1 MIIQL
6 PDHNPFRN
14 LATEDWL
21 FRYALSEQP
30 ILLLYVNDP
39 CVVIGRGQNPWRE
52 CDIDLLEQQD
62 IPLLRRQSGGGTV
75 FHDRGNLNFSFLMP
89 KALYNKKQH
98 LIVIQQALASLD
110 IAVEI
115 NERHDLVAWHNN
127 QWCKLSGSA
136 FRERKDTAFH
146 HGTLLANSDIHTL
159 RSGLSD
165 TDYTVSGKG
174 VASVKSPVCNLIDL
188 FPSINLPTII
198 HAIAQ
203 HFAQHYGLDA
213 QLHPFHPSASAQQE
227 IQHTQQEYE
236 SWAWRFGKTLP
247 CTLTRRQGYYA
258 VIEQGYLVQE
268 QTTWPK
274 HTPLP
279 PHVRIR

>member
-6 PDHNPFRN
+6 PDYDPFLN

-30 ILLLYVNDP
+30 VLLLYVNDP

-52 CDIDLLEQQD
+52 CDVELLEQHN

-89 KALYNKKQH
+89 KTLYNKMQH
-98 LIVIQQALASLD
+98 LTVIQQALASLD
-110 IAVEI
+110 IAIKI

-146 HGTLLANSDIHTL
+146 HGTLLVHSDLHTL
-159 RSGLSD
+159 RAGLSN

-188 FPSINLPTII
+188 QPSITLPTVIM
-198 HAIAQ
+198 AITQ
-203 HFAQHYGLDA
+203 HFAKHYGLNAD
-213 QLHPFHPSASAQQE
+213 PYSFDPSASAQQD
-227 IQHTQQEYE
+227 IHQKQQEYK

-247 CTLTRRQGYYA
+247 CTLTHRQGYHA
-258 VIEQGYLVQE
+258 VIEQGYLAKE
-268 QTTWPK
+268 QTTWPQEI
-274 HTPLP
+274 PLP
-279 PHVRIR
+279 SHIRIR

>member
-6 PDHNPFRN
+6 SDHNPFRN

-21 FRYALSEQP
+21 FRYGLSEQP

-52 CDIDLLEQQD
+52 CDIEHLEKHN

-89 KALYNKKQH
+89 KALYNKMQH
-98 LIVIQQALASLD
+98 LTVIQQALASLN

-115 NERHDLVAWHNN
+115 NERHDLIACHNT

-146 HGTLLANSDIHTL
+146 HGTLLVHSDLHTL

-188 FPSINLPTII
+188 HTNVTLPIVIT
-198 HAIAQ
+198 AIAQ
-203 HFAQHYGLDA
+203 HFAQQYGLDA
-213 QLHPFHPSASAQQE
+213 DLCSFAPSAAAQQD
-227 IQHTQQEYE
+227 IQDKQQEYE

-247 CTLTRRQGYYA
+247 CTLTHRQGYHA

-268 QTTWPK
+268 QTTWPQEI
-274 HTPLP
+274 PLP
-279 PHVRIR
+279 AHIRIR

>member
-21 FRYALSEQP
+21 FRYGLSEQP

-52 CDIDLLEQQD
+52 CDIELLEQHN

-89 KALYNKKQH
+89 KALYNKTQH
-98 LIVIQQALASLD
+98 LTVIQQALASLN

-115 NERHDLVAWHNN
+115 NERHDLIAWHNT

-146 HGTLLANSDIHTL
+146 HGTLLVDSNLHTL

-188 FPSINLPTII
+188 HPDVTLPVVIT
-198 HAIAQ
+198 AITQ
-203 HFAQHYGLDA
+203 HFAQQYGLDA
-213 QLHPFHPSASAQQE
+213 DPCLFEPSASAQQD
-227 IQHTQQEYE
+227 IQNKQQEYE

-247 CTLTRRQGYYA
+247 CTLTHRQGYHA

-268 QTTWPK
+268 QTTWPQEM
-274 HTPLP
+274 PLP
-279 PHVRIR
+279 AHILIR

>member
-21 FRYALSEQP
+21 FRYGLSEQP

-52 CDIDLLEQQD
+52 CDIELLEQHN

-98 LIVIQQALASLD
+98 LTVIQRALASLD

-115 NERHDLVAWHNN
+115 NERHDVIARHNN

-146 HGTLLANSDIHTL
+146 HGTLLVDSDLHTL

-174 VASVKSPVCNLIDL
+174 VASVKSTVCNLIDL
-188 FPSINLPTII
+188 HPAVTLPTVIT
-198 HAIAQ
+198 AIAQ
-203 HFAQHYGLDA
+203 HFAQQYGLDA
-213 QLHPFHPSASAQQE
+213 SPCEFSPSASAQQD
-227 IQHTQQEYE
+227 IQNKQQEYE

-247 CTLTRRQGYYA
+247 CTLTHRQGYHA
-258 VIEQGYLVQE
+258 VIEQGYFVQE
-268 QTTWPK
+268 QSTWPQDM
-274 HTPLP
+274 PLP
-279 PHVRIR
+279 THIRIR

>member
-21 FRYALSEQP
+21 LRYGLSEQP

-52 CDIDLLEQQD
+52 CDIEHIEKHNIL
-62 IPLLRRQSGGGTV
+62 LLRRQSGGGTV
-75 FHDRGNLNFSFLMP
+75 FHDLGNLNFSFLMP
-89 KALYNKKQH
+89 KALYNKIQH
-98 LIVIQQALASLD
+98 LTVIQQALASLNV
-110 IAVEI
+110 AVEI

-146 HGTLLANSDIHTL
+146 HGTLLVDSDLNTL
-159 RSGLSD
+159 RSGLSE

-188 FPSINLPTII
+188 RPDVTLPVVIK
-198 HAIAQ
+198 AITQ
-203 HFAQHYGLDA
+203 HFAQQYGLDA
-213 QLHPFHPSASAQQE
+213 NPCSFASCAPAQQD
-227 IQHTQQEYE
+227 IKNKQQEYE

-247 CTLTRRQGYYA
+247 CTLTHRQGYHA

-268 QTTWPK
+268 QTTWPQEI
-274 HTPLP
+274 PLP
-279 PHVRIR
+279 SHIRIR